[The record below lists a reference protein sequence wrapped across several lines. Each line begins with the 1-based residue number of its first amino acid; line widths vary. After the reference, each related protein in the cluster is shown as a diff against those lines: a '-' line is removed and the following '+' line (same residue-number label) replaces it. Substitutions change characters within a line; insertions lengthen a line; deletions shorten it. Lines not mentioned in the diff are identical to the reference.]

1 MLPVCLCVQITADK
15 LTQTAA
21 ANWSAAARA
30 QLPAPPPFSPDLVKT
45 IYNDELGGGSGA
57 SRKPSL
63 KRVMVLEISQYLES
77 YLWPHFDAE
86 GGGSS
91 FEHVMSIMLMVN
103 EKFRENV
110 PPWACFHTRKVR
122 GGIGRGG
129 KFREN
134 GPPWAC
140 FHTSKVC
147 AGGDWPACAEVCA
160 CVCAREREN

>member
-1 MLPVCLCVQITADK
+1 MHAASVCLCVQITADK

-30 QLPAPPPFSPDLVKT
+30 QLPSPPPFSPDLVKT

-57 SRKPSL
+57 SCKPSL

-110 PPWACFHTRKVR
+110 PPWACFHTRKV
-122 GGIGRGG
+122 GGGGVWGTAGRGG
-129 KFREN
+129 GSCCQLVLLPEEQGVWLR
-134 GPPWAC
+134 G
-140 FHTSKVC
+140 
-147 AGGDWPACAEVCA
+147 
-160 CVCAREREN
+160 